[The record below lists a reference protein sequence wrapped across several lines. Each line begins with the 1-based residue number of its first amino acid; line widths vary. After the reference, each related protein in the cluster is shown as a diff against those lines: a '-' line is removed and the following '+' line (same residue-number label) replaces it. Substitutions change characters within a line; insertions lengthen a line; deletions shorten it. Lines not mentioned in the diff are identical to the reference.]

1 MAALGADMTASSLS
15 EIHYDL
21 ATLTK
26 SEPGSW
32 VTMIHMTDRSTFNS
46 VKTKVEKSGGDL
58 TACLFYAAPLIRS
71 LYLVSLDAID
81 MSTNLSAMLT

>member
-15 EIHYDL
+15 EIHYDV

-32 VTMIHMTDRSTFNS
+32 VTMIHMTDGSTFNS
-46 VKTKVEKSGGDL
+46 VKTKVEKSGGNSI
-58 TACLFYAAPLIRS
+58 ACLF
-71 LYLVSLDAID
+71 
-81 MSTNLSAMLT
+81 